1 MKIALLS
8 TNYDLGGAA
17 VVTKRLADAL
27 RAAGHDARMVV
38 ARAGS
43 ATPSTHAVEIVNH
56 RRWTAAFIAERAEL
70 FLKGVS
76 RKNLFKVSTGRF
88 GIPANSLPFVDEAD
102 AIIVNWTSQGLLS
115 LDSLEEI
122 VATGKPV
129 IYVMHDLW
137 PATAV
142 CHLPGNCKGFSDGSD
157 CAACPFMGNSS
168 GRRLAELTAQRK
180 RQIFA
185 APNLHLVTVSN
196 WQRDQ
201 VLASTIIGDLFKG
214 DDVDSPTATGDSSGK
229 KTITVIPHVFPAG
242 EFLPGNKILPGNR
255 RLIVMAAARLDDP
268 IKDLPTAIAALNTL
282 AWEYP
287 ADAENVEVAFVGE
300 IRDKQLLADL
310 RIPYTCHGLLQPSE
324 LRQLYAQAT
333 IVMSSS
339 KFETM
344 GATLMEGMS
353 CGAIPVT
360 FGDGGQ
366 ADIVT
371 DGINGFIAPTHT
383 AASLA
388 FTLSLALQTARIAA
402 THDSPTE
409 FSDSPTEFS
418 PDYLHNEVT
427 RRFSPDIIA
436 NRYLTLLRNH

>member
-17 VVTKRLADAL
+17 VVTKRLCDAL

-43 ATPSTHAVEIVNH
+43 ADPSAAAVEIVDH

-76 RKNLFKVSTGRF
+76 RANLFKVSTGRF
-88 GIPANSLPFVDEAD
+88 GLHASHLPFISEAD
-102 AIIVNWTSQGLLS
+102 AIIVNWASQGLLS
-115 LDSLEEI
+115 LDALEEI
-122 VATGKPV
+122 IASGKPV

-157 CAACPFMGNSS
+157 CAGCPYMGNSY
-168 GRRLAELTAQRK
+168 GRKLAKLTAQRK

-196 WQRDQ
+196 WQREQ

-214 DDVDSPTATGDSSGK
+214 DDDLSRAAVSNSSGK
-229 KTITVIPHVFPAG
+229 KTITVIPHVFPA
-242 EFLPGNKILPGNR
+242 EEYLPGDKILPGNR

-287 ADAENVEVAFVGE
+287 ADAENIEVAFIGE
-300 IRDKQLLADL
+300 IRDRQLLADL
-310 RIPYTCHGLLQPSE
+310 RIPYTCQGLLQPSE

-371 DGINGFIAPTHT
+371 DGINGFIAPAHT

-402 THDSPTE
+402 KSST
-409 FSDSPTEFS
+409 SDNLTDFS
-418 PDYLHNEVT
+418 PSYLHNEVS
-427 RRFSPDIIA
+427 RRFSPEIIA
-436 NRYLTLLRNH
+436 NRYITLLNNN